1 MAPRLA
7 GVVGRKGELTL
18 LERFARVS
26 RLKGGSQQR
35 MQQGERPRAT
45 AVREEEEEEEV
56 ASVGDVQTALE
67 CGR

>member
-7 GVVGRKGELTL
+7 GVVGRKGE

-35 MQQGERPRAT
+35 LQQGERPRAT